1 MGIFCLHVQEYI
13 LKEICINV
21 MEITLVDQYT
31 CLFIVMLS
39 FCRKNGILRERTT
52 KVKNA
57 YGGVF
62 KR

>member
-1 MGIFCLHVQEYI
+1 MEIFCLHVQEYI

-21 MEITLVDQYT
+21 MEITRVDQYT
-31 CLFIVMLS
+31 CLFIVMHSL
-39 FCRKNGILRERTT
+39 CRKNGILRERTT